1 MAGHAAAQTGI
12 DPSLLKKMLPILAML
27 VAGYMAK
34 QSGGGAQTGEASGG
48 LGGLLGG
55 LLGGGSQAAGSAGAG
70 GLGSLLDMNG
80 DGNPLDD
87 IIGMAGK
94 MMR

>member
-1 MAGHAAAQTGI
+1 M
-12 DPSLLKKMLPILAML
+12 LAML

-34 QSGGGAQTGEASGG
+34 QRAGSDAQPSTGGGG

-55 LLGGGSQAAGSAGAG
+55 LLGGQASAGGSGSGLG
-70 GLGSLLDMNG
+70 GLASMLDMDR

-87 IIGMAGK
+87 IISMIGK
-94 MMR
+94 GQR